1 MSFKVWFLA
10 FSFPLFAF
18 TPSSANALPTAED
31 IDSPAEAAKQIA
43 ETFMRESLN
52 LRMQYEFSGKFLT
65 QRNKANLKKIAERA
79 GDQLQEIAES
89 QRKLKQ
95 QIEDYESHDWDSR
108 YGSTGLW
115 RKLFADLYA
124 TRLSKCE
131 IDLYLALTAQQAE
144 RDKILHKILV
154 QIDSLEQ
161 IHDAAYAQFLRA
173 KTLALL
179 ARTDSACK
187 PLAKKEFDALM
198 ERSDMRHSTV
208 FRIEIERIKFLGLTE
223 PDRLGTVAENIAK
236 SRCADDLELVLYL
249 ASLQHRYDPKGF
261 EKTANLFPQTEGLL
275 GSLVLSDL
283 SNRFDA
289 GQLTTE
295 NLEQTNVFEAE
306 LAAQAAWKSNPA
318 AHKTLLENF
327 ADMHK
332 FQTPLILY
340 VTAVAFADSS
350 PAKTV
355 ELLIKASKL
364 QSAIG
369 GQKSDKLG
377 IGAEEI
383 AKQAAQLAY
392 NSFAKDLLNCQLT
405 TEAFENYLTIT
416 QGRVDEELEYRYV
429 TILNICSLSEK
440 AKKLLQKIADRPAG
454 KCRNRAR
461 LDLVL
466 QAIQEKQHEKQ
477 EHRSEL
483 LKQLSDL
490 IASCASQ
497 NDKHDEL
504 RIEAITIYCQ
514 LLLESKDKGSA
525 QKVLNVIT
533 KADTIREPNLNV
545 FKSKALRQ
553 LGRLGE
559 SADCL
564 LFAIDPNRCEH
575 ANEAMELLSEVIDKI
590 DYYQAKKDDFPKM
603 VQNCYK
609 LASFCYNCFDG
620 RQNRWAGLLL
630 AEVSVFAAEKEKG
643 KLPAVENLLN
653 NLAGD
658 ANDVNLL
665 RCRARLLSEQDK
677 FCEAAGLWA
686 QVAKIRESESP
697 SANPVRSERDLTL
710 KKGRQKGTR
719 SPGGTDTASE
729 WTSNGANQRNWKW
742 WRAKFY
748 ELYCWSKCPQAQK
761 ENIPHTIDVL
771 DASFTDIPPLWAEKL
786 KQLKQQAG
794 S

>member
-1 MSFKVWFLA
+1 MA

-31 IDSPAEAAKQIA
+31 INCPAEAAKQIA

-79 GDQLQEIAES
+79 GDQLQEVAES
-89 QRKLKQ
+89 QQKLKQ
-95 QIEDYESHDWDSR
+95 QIEDYEGRDWDSR

-131 IDLYLALTAQQAE
+131 IDLYLALTAEQTE
-144 RDKILHKILV
+144 NNRILHKILA
-154 QIDSLEQ
+154 QIDSLGQ
-161 IHDAAYAQFLRA
+161 IHDAAYTQFLRA

-179 ARTDSACK
+179 ARTDSAYK

-261 EKTANLFPQTEGLL
+261 EETANLFPQIQDFL

-283 SNRFDA
+283 SNRLEG
-289 GQLTTE
+289 GQLTE
-295 NLEQTNVFEAE
+295 EDLQQAGVFEAE

-340 VTAVAFADSS
+340 VAAVGLADSS

-383 AKQAAQLAY
+383 AKQTAQLAY

-466 QAIQEKQHEKQ
+466 QAIQEKQHKKQ
-477 EHRSEL
+477 EQRSEL

-490 IASCASQ
+490 IEDCRGQAEKGGQ
-497 NDKHDEL
+497 L
-504 RIEAITIYCQ
+504 RAEAMTIYCQ
-514 LLLESKDKGSA
+514 LLLELEDKIAA

-575 ANEAMELLSEVIDKI
+575 ANEAMELLSEIIDKI
-590 DYYQAKKDDFPKM
+590 DYYQAKKGDFPKM
-603 VQNCYK
+603 VRNCYK

-643 KLPAVENLLN
+643 KLSIVEELLN
-653 NLAGD
+653 NLAGNGR
-658 ANDVNLL
+658 ARDVNLL

-677 FCEAAGLWA
+677 FCKAAGLWA
-686 QVAKIRESESP
+686 QVAKIREGESP
-697 SANPVRSERDLTL
+697 SANQRS
-710 KKGRQKGTR
+710 
-719 SPGGTDTASE
+719 
-729 WTSNGANQRNWKW
+729 WKW

-761 ENIPHTIDVL
+761 ESIPHTIDVL
-771 DASFTDIPPLWAEKL
+771 ETSFTDIPPLWADKL
-786 KQLKQQAG
+786 KQLKQQAD